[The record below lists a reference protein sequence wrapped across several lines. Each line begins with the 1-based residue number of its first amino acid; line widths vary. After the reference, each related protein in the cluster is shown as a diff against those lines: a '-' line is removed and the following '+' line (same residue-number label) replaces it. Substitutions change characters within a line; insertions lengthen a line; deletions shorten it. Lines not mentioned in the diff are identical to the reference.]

1 MRMRPL
7 LLTVLA
13 GLAACG
19 GDAGSTGFASGMG
32 SAANPS
38 STG

>member
-1 MRMRPL
+1 MKPLLALL

-19 GDAGSTGFASGMG
+19 AADPPSVDGGVSMGGFWRG
-32 SAANPS
+32 
-38 STG
+38 